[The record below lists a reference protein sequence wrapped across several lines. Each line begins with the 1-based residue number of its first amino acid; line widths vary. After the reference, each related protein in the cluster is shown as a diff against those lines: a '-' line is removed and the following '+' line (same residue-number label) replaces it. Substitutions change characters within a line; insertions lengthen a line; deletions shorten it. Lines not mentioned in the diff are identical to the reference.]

1 MSDSD
6 EQAQAGDTTARS
18 PLTAPQSD
26 LTTPTA
32 SATQLRTI
40 WRGGLVVLLLVA
52 LVSFVK
58 FVLEDGGSV
67 IFTLLM
73 AWFAAIAMEPAVG
86 RLSNRMRRGAATGLV
101 MAGVG
106 LFCLLF
112 VILFG
117 RLLVDQLIE
126 AVQSLPAFLSSVLD
140 WVNEHF
146 GTHYTQQEALDA
158 VGITQATLTEWAKD
172 LASGLLGFIVS
183 ALGAFFGLFTFL
195 LFTFYFSADAIR
207 LRRWTARLFAPKYQ
221 NIVLTVWDLATQKT
235 GGYVAARVVL
245 ATINGAT
252 TALFLLVIGMPYWL
266 ALGIWTG
273 LVSQFVPTVG
283 TYIAIILPT
292 IVGLTGPSPIQGVL
306 ALAWGIAY
314 QQVENLTLEPQI
326 SAKAVDVHPGGVLC
340 LGHARCVPLRG
351 RRSLPGHPC
360 RGDAARAARHL
371 RAQVRAAPRAR
382 PSTRDESCAGA
393 RRRLDDPAQPALVQE
408 HRQSK
413 QAGSGARPRGADD
426 RAPAVTVAARAAR
439 SRPGPVDPSSRS
451 GSRPRPSTPAV
462 LSVRGWRR
470 RHRVDHL
477 LQRCGGAGQLG
488 ADDCRVS
495 GLGDRV
501 EAAAGGSQP
510 VT

>member
-326 SAKAVDVHPGGVLC
+326 SAKAVDVHPAVSFASVMLGASLFGV
-340 LGHARCVPLRG
+340 
-351 RRSLPGHPC
+351 
-360 RGDAARAARHL
+360 
-371 RAQVRAAPRAR
+371 
-382 PSTRDESCAGA
+382 AGA
-393 RRRLDDPAQPALVQE
+393 FLGIPVAAMLLALLDIYARKYELLPELVPPPGTSPALVHDDDSMIRRSQ
-408 HRQSK
+408 RWFKSIVNRNK
-413 QAGSGARPRGADD
+413 QAPELD
-426 RAPAVTVAARAAR
+426 REVPTTA
-439 SRPGPVDPSSRS
+439 
-451 GSRPRPSTPAV
+451 PRP
-462 LSVRGWRR
+462 
-470 RHRVDHL
+470 
-477 LQRCGGAGQLG
+477 
-488 ADDCRVS
+488 
-495 GLGDRV
+495 
-501 EAAAGGSQP
+501 
-510 VT
+510 